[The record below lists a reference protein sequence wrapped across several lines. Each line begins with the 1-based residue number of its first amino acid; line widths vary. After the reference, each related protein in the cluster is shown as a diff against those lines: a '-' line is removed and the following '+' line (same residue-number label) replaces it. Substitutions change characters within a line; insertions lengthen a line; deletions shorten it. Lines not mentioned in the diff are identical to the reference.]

1 MGTDSFKIC
10 AGIVTYNPDI
20 SRLKDNYAHIKDQAD
35 FVVICDNGSDNVE
48 EISSLLTG
56 GRDSIIKLNENKGIA
71 YALNRLCE
79 YAKDKGYKWILTLDH
94 DSVCPDDMVG
104 RLSKHC
110 ADSVSIVC
118 PRILYKGNEEYS
130 AKFNDDIEYPEW
142 VISSGSLTNTDIW
155 NAIGGF
161 DDKLFI
167 DKVDTD
173 YGIRANRAG
182 YKIVRDNTV
191 VLDHELG
198 SLKCKKLFGRIIYV
212 TNHSPMRIYY
222 QCRNIYYLSK
232 KIGLKHPF
240 IETMKIKT
248 KIRLYEDNKTEK
260 LKQAG
265 RGIADGR
272 ALAKDIVFKGNR

>member
-56 GRDSIIKLNENKGIA
+56 GRDSIIKL
-71 YALNRLCE
+71 CE

-94 DSVCPDDMVG
+94 DSVCPDDMVE
-104 RLSKHC
+104 RLAKHC
-110 ADSVSIVC
+110 ADSVSIVG
-118 PRILYKGNEEYS
+118 PRILYRGNEKYS
-130 AKFNDDIEYPEW
+130 AKFTDEIEYPDW
-142 VISSGSLTNTDIW
+142 VITSGSLTNTDVW
-155 NAIGGF
+155 KAIGGF
-161 DDKLFI
+161 DDALFI

-182 YKIVRDNTV
+182 YKIVRDNSV

-198 SLKCKKLFGRIIYV
+198 NLKCKRVFCRTIYV
-212 TNHSPMRIYY
+212 TNHSPLRIYY

-248 KIRLYEDNKTEK
+248 KIRLYEDNKAEK
-260 LKQAG
+260 LKQAK

-272 ALAKDIVFKGNR
+272 AMAKDIVIEGNR